1 MRLEQWVSE
10 QETLNVVTFTIR
22 SQQIANDSDSRD
34 SAVMYSNSMHEAFC
48 CLHKIHKLRVA
59 FDKRLLI
66 ARFCLRGEFLRGE
79 NAFSLSRAAIA
90 PKAVLLIVYGISRDI
105 NVIAIWEWKMPF
117 Y

>member
-66 ARFCLRGEFLRGE
+66 ARFCLRGGFCGE
-79 NAFSLSRAAIA
+79 RTLSRFLVQRL
-90 PKAVLLIVYGISRDI
+90 PQKQ
-105 NVIAIWEWKMPF
+105 F
-117 Y
+117 C